1 MSDEEEFDAA
11 DAGAADST
19 PIRAGEIKKGGFVV
33 IKGHPC
39 KVCQRGSCASGAAR
53 KQARCFVACSR
64 HVPTELLHPLLSL
77 LKLFVLNR
85 FI

>member
-39 KVCQRGSCASGAAR
+39 KVCQRGSCSSGAAASR
-53 KQARCFVACSR
+53 PAVSLRARAMF
-64 HVPTELLHPLLSL
+64 PTELVHPLLSL
-77 LKLFVLNR
+77 LKLFVLNP